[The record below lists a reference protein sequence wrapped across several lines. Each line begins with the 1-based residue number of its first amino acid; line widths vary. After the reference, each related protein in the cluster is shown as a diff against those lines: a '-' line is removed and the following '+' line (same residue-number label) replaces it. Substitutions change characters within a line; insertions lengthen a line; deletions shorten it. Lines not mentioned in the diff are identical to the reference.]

1 MGGPRLPLR
10 RCICYESSAMARRV
24 RVVLLILIGALFAAS
39 IPWYRSGGAESAQW
53 WGLPDWVLV
62 ALLCY
67 IGAALLNCLAW
78 LLTDFGGEEG
88 GEEP

>member
-1 MGGPRLPLR
+1 
-10 RCICYESSAMARRV
+10 MARRV

-39 IPWYRSGGAESAQW
+39 IPWYRSGGAEGAQW